1 MLAVCGE
8 NLVSFTLNKP
18 NHFGC
23 GMVNMIAATATNGG
37 SEPLSE
43 PTQNKI
49 WSSPESTYY
58 KVTQPRL
65 VGMDLG

>member
-1 MLAVCGE
+1 
-8 NLVSFTLNKP
+8 
-18 NHFGC
+18 
-23 GMVNMIAATATNGG
+23 MIAATATNGG

-65 VGMDLG
+65 VGMDSG

>member
-37 SEPLSE
+37 SVKEIYHIIALPLYF
-43 PTQNKI
+43 PLYIPQTTI
-49 WSSPESTYY
+49 T
-58 KVTQPRL
+58 T
-65 VGMDLG
+65 

>member
-37 SEPLSE
+37 SEPPSE
-43 PTQNKI
+43 PNKI
-49 WSSPESTYY
+49 
-58 KVTQPRL
+58 KFGVLRKARIIK
-65 VGMDLG
+65 